1 MTAAYKA
8 AFLPSPKTE
17 GGKKEEKKT
26 YLSPLPVST
35 SAA

>member
-8 AFLPSPKTE
+8 AFLPSPKN
-17 GGKKEEKKT
+17 GKKEEKKT

>member
-8 AFLPSPKTE
+8 AFLPSLKKTE
-17 GGKKEEKKT
+17 GGKKEKKT